1 MSRRLPRPPKAKQ
14 RTAALSGASSAESA
28 ETSPSTDGPSVD
40 PAFDGPSLDAVPLDA
55 FQEAGELTDGSL
67 FDFGYNEQL
76 AAAFAEATQ
85 QKGQSELGRVISV
98 HYGGAFVVSDRGR
111 LLASPSGVLARAI
124 REDHRMR
131 PVVGDWV
138 VIRSAQSELEHAR
151 VLIDAVL
158 PRHNELRRQVDPE
171 RDEVQVLCSNI
182 DALFIFVPCDQ
193 PVLAPT
199 IERYIA
205 LCRGAQGAQI
215 ALLASKAD
223 LKADAI
229 EHAQALTREFGV
241 DAYAVDCHSGMA
253 AGKALFGLHEP
264 ATSSSDQEPLATT
277 KAAAT
282 AAVSLRKGQA
292 VAMLGPSGSGKSTL
306 LNTLS
311 GSRLQRTQD
320 TRAGDHKGRHTTTHR
335 QLFRLPSGIL
345 LMDTP
350 GLREVS
356 PALETREPF
365 PEIAAV
371 AKNCRF
377 ANCTHQNEPGCAVQ
391 RAIREGTLRPG
402 RLKAYHALL
411 DRSR

>member
-1 MSRRLPRPPKAKQ
+1 MSRRVPGTPKAKTH
-14 RTAALSGASSAESA
+14 RSSPASPAIGASGEASRAVE
-28 ETSPSTDGPSVD
+28 G
-40 PAFDGPSLDAVPLDA
+40 FDDASLDD
-55 FQEAGELTDGSL
+55 FREAGDLTDGSL
-67 FDFGYNEQL
+67 FDFGFDERI
-76 AAAFAEATQ
+76 ATAFAASAP
-85 QKGQSELGRVISV
+85 QKGQGELARVVSV
-98 HYGGAFVVSDRGR
+98 HYGGAFVISDHGR

-138 VIRSAQSELEHAR
+138 VIRSAEGDLEHAR
-151 VLIDAVL
+151 VLIDEVI
-158 PRHNELRRQVDPE
+158 PRRNELRRQVDPE
-171 RDEVQVLCSNI
+171 RDEVQVLCSNV

-193 PVLAPT
+193 PVLTPT

-223 LKADAI
+223 LKTDAI
-229 EHAQALTREFGV
+229 EHAAALAREFGV
-241 DAYAVDCHSGMA
+241 DAYAVDCHSGMV
-253 AGKALFGLHEP
+253 AGKALLGIHEHGK
-264 ATSSSDQEPLATT
+264 ARSDQEPPAT
-277 KAAAT
+277 AT
-282 AAVSLRKGQA
+282 AAVSLRRGQA

-311 GSRLQRTQD
+311 GSRVQRTQD

-356 PALETREPF
+356 PALETRDPF

-391 RAIREGTLRPG
+391 RALREGTLRPG
-402 RLKAYHALL
+402 RLKAYHAFLA
-411 DRSR
+411 RAR